1 MSEVEGSA
9 PAQSAEAVP
18 AAAAPVAPSATAAR
32 GVTSVS
38 DEVVE
43 KIAGTVAREV
53 PGVAD
58 LGGDLARF
66 FASVKEK
73 VGLGEVGDDS
83 DRGVSA
89 KVEGNRAVVN
99 VVIVI
104 ESGYVVHEVTEAVRV
119 KVIVRPRGRR
129 GERQG
134 RRRGTGGV
142 GARRD
147 SGLTVGLLFPGTG
160 PPAAGHG
167 CPVTGPHS
175 R

>member
-18 AAAAPVAPSATAAR
+18 AEAAPVAPSATAAR

-119 KVIVRPRGRR
+119 KVIEAVEKFGLEVAEVNVKVDDVELE
-129 GERQG
+129 G
-134 RRRGTGGV
+134 
-142 GARRD
+142 
-147 SGLTVGLLFPGTG
+147 SG
-160 PPAAGHG
+160 PAAT
-167 CPVTGPHS
+167 PA
-175 R
+175 